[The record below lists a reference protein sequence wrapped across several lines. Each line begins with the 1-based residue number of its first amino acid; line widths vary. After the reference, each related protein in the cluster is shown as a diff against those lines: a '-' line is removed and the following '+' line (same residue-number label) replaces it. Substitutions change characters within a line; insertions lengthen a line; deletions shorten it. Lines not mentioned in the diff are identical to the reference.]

1 MQAKVDVG
9 RIYWVKI
16 DLSHKSRK
24 VVHEV
29 QGTHVTLLTKG
40 NQEELLE
47 FLHCGPVSFAS

>member
-1 MQAKVDVG
+1 VDVG